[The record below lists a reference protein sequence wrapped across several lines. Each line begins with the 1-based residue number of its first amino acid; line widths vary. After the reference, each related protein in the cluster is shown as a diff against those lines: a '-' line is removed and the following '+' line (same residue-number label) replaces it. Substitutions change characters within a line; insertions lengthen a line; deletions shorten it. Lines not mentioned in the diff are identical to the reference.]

1 MDRVLDW
8 HIGERPRA
16 SSIVR
21 ALRSDLAT
29 LKLKIA
35 RIMVIL
41 QLFALCVG
49 GVMASDS
56 EEEKI
61 LEAAVAGI
69 PKVAEAVAS
78 IPEEDRPRA
87 LDAVEDSYRQT
98 VRDLGY
104 EEGPVQSWVS
114 AVMLRLQR
122 EVKEQVKMLESLREE
137 VEQAENGPDSN
148 VRHG

>member
-1 MDRVLDW
+1 
-8 HIGERPRA
+8 
-16 SSIVR
+16 
-21 ALRSDLAT
+21 
-29 LKLKIA
+29 
-35 RIMVIL
+35 
-41 QLFALCVG
+41 
-49 GVMASDS
+49 MASTS

-61 LEAAVAGI
+61 LEAAIAGI
-69 PKVAEAVAS
+69 PRVAEALAS

-98 VRDLGY
+98 VRDLGC

-137 VEQAENGPDSN
+137 VEQAESGSDSN

>member
-1 MDRVLDW
+1 VCGW
-8 HIGERPRA
+8 CQA
-16 SSIVR
+16 S
-21 ALRSDLAT
+21 T
-29 LKLKIA
+29 
-35 RIMVIL
+35 
-41 QLFALCVG
+41 
-49 GVMASDS
+49 S

-69 PKVAEAVAS
+69 PRVAEAVAS

-87 LDAVEDSYRQT
+87 LDAVESSYRLT

-137 VEQAENGPDSN
+137 VEQAESGPDSN
-148 VRHG
+148 VLHG